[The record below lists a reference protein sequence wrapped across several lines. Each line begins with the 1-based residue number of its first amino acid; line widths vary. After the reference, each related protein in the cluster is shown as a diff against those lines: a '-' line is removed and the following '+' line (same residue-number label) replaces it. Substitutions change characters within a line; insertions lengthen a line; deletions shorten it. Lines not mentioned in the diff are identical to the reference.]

1 MVFSKSLPH
10 HNNLRSCWKYHLLT
24 ETETCPEMN
33 ELNEGAIY
41 YVYINAAQQERAND
55 EEIWAPAISAAYD
68 LCFPKK
74 VQSERN
80 EENEEGED
88 DEEMNE
94 EEGGDDEEMNEDED
108 EETRRPNL
116 EKYDQKV
123 FEEACETLADRI
135 LWDRDFEMF
144 DEFEEH
150 TVENAI
156 GLRDQTINVQ
166 PGFYHQMGIDSQ
178 YFNARVIP
186 QPGMFRPKFV

>member
-1 MVFSKSLPH
+1 
-10 HNNLRSCWKYHLLT
+10 
-24 ETETCPEMN
+24 MN